1 MQLRGFD
8 KQPTGQISSKITIAD
23 YGGFAML
30 IRSFAVVGG
39 RKTALDFR
47 L

>member
-1 MQLRGFD
+1 MHSHGFD

-23 YGGFAML
+23 YGDFAML

-39 RKTALDFR
+39 RKTALSFC